1 MILRVIRTCALEM
14 PYCAL
19 YFLENYLYNIQE
31 TKRLN
36 ALIIDDF
43 ANVGNVLKTN
53 LIKIE
58 KKVG

>member
-1 MILRVIRTCALEM
+1 MIRTCALEM